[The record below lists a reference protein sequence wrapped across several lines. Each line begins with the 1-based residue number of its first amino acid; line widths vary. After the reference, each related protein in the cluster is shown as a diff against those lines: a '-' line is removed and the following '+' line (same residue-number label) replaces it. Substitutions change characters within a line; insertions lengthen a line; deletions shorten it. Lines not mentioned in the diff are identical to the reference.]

1 MALDGKNIFIESII
15 SDEYLHKCRQLE
27 PNYWKI
33 LQSSTHGFLL
43 SIKKFT
49 KKNIDTQNTLAGF
62 LKEIN
67 GVPDPIFYFKF

>member
-1 MALDGKNIFIESII
+1 M
-15 SDEYLHKCRQLE
+15 
-27 PNYWKI
+27 I
-33 LQSSTHGFLL
+33 LQISTHGFLL

-67 GVPDPIFYFKF
+67 EVPDPIFYFKF